1 MSGGWWG
8 LIVAI
13 ILGLVINECGEVS
26 PWLADK
32 IVTWAARI
40 RWPDSVEEKR
50 RHVIDRP
57 GKLFKLITACG
68 LGVAALSHLLGRRRQ
83 QPHLALAA
91 RFRIGLASALLA
103 GGLAASAPFIAAAI
117 ADGGGFLYMR
127 TAVQWAVIGGAWAF
141 VGSIVEFLSASRL
154 STVLATSG
162 FTSLGAAVYL
172 LLGSREFD
180 AGQLAVGIVL
190 TACLAIAARIGG
202 IKVVKRGKPIKP
214 SLLFVLVV
222 AILLPLG
229 GLGGGWLAIVIA
241 LAACMAAAAGA
252 GALTVDKLG
261 KPIKPGLLFTLVATI
276 GPVTLA
282 AVMPW
287 AHELPSFIQGA
298 VSAFVYL
305 MVVGA
310 AIGCGPRMRQAMS
323 NDAVSARQYQCS

>member
-1 MSGGWWG
+1 
-8 LIVAI
+8 
-13 ILGLVINECGEVS
+13 
-26 PWLADK
+26 
-32 IVTWAARI
+32 
-40 RWPDSVEEKR
+40 
-50 RHVIDRP
+50 
-57 GKLFKLITACG
+57 
-68 LGVAALSHLLGRRRQ
+68 
-83 QPHLALAA
+83 
-91 RFRIGLASALLA
+91 
-103 GGLAASAPFIAAAI
+103 
-117 ADGGGFLYMR
+117 MR
-127 TAVQWAVIGGAWAF
+127 TAVQLAVIGGAWAF

-190 TACLAIAARIGG
+190 TASLAIAARIGG
-202 IKVVKRGKPIKP
+202 IKVV
-214 SLLFVLVV
+214 
-222 AILLPLG
+222 
-229 GLGGGWLAIVIA
+229 
-241 LAACMAAAAGA
+241 
-252 GALTVDKLG
+252 KLG

-298 VSAFVYL
+298 VSALVYL

-323 NDAVSARQYQCS
+323 NDAVYARQY